1 MKNRVT
7 LLANLL
13 KTNLIKEGY
22 EFISQKAYPLTE
34 GIILQFSKNGKS
46 ITDNMIKVNCSY
58 RLEIRKDDFLIYLF

>member
-1 MKNRVT
+1 MKNRVA
-7 LLANLL
+7 LFANLL

-22 EFISQKAYPLTE
+22 EFVKQSSYPMTN

-46 ITDNMIKVNCSY
+46 ITDNMIKVNCQY